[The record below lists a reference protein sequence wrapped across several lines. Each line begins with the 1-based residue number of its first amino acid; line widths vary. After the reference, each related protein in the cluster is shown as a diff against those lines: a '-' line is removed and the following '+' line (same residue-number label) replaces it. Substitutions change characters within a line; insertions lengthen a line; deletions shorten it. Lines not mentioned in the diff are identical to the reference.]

1 MRQTVTSSPPS
12 GDFAT
17 ERVGL
22 DVVHE
27 RPRAVDLHD
36 RQPLAIARLE
46 LGVTADV
53 DLLELEPELLAQ
65 RRHLSPRTLAEVAAL
80 RVVEDD
86 ARTRDRCR
94 G

>member
-1 MRQTVTSSPPS
+1 MCL
-12 GDFAT
+12 DFAT

-27 RPRAVDLHD
+27 DPHAVDLHD

-46 LGVTADV
+46 LGVSADV
-53 DLLELEPELLAQ
+53 DFFELEPQLLAQ
-65 RRHLSPRTLAEVAAL
+65 RRHLSPRTVAEVTAL
-80 RVVEDD
+80 RVEEPDE
-86 ARTRDRCR
+86 RY

>member
-1 MRQTVTSSPPS
+1 MC
-12 GDFAT
+12 GHFAT

-27 RPRAVDLHD
+27 RSRAVDLHD

-46 LGVTADV
+46 LGVAAYV
-53 DLLELEPELLAQ
+53 DLLELEPELLTQ
-65 RRHLSPRTLAEVAAL
+65 SRHLRPRTLAEVTAL
-80 RVVEDD
+80 RVVEPDE
-86 ARTRDRCR
+86 RY